1 MVLILVIF
9 TGCSSNQATESN
21 KLNVTIENAENLNS
35 YQRDFIYLLKVLEDS
50 HPNIY
55 ENFHKNDF
63 DREKEKFLEEFGN
76 MNDNTDY
83 QIKLQQFV
91 SRIGDAHTNIIM
103 NFLFDS
109 PVKYPVHFLWI
120 KENLYITDLDK
131 KLSDKW
137 IGSQVLKIDK
147 YSTKECTKRCGSII
161 SAENEIWKKTQ
172 LTNYFRNPDF
182 LTLMKISESADS
194 LCLTILINNKEEEI
208 TLYPQKKVK
217 WKNSIPEHEI
227 TAKRYKP
234 HSYKILKNEKT
245 CYYQFN
251 SFIDRQTS
259 KSYVKRMI
267 NWYMRPLVNLI
278 ISNNYPNYNKFLD
291 EMFKTMSKNDVEKII
306 VDLRYNGG
314 GNSILGNLFM
324 YHCDIPDTIQDYS
337 GGAIKI
343 SELFKQSYKN
353 SYEYFKKDF
362 LAKNEE
368 KKFKIPK
375 LIELDREEINDDYS
389 FFKNI
394 EEGNTPWKVKPV
406 NDKFK
411 GKIILLI
418 GQNTFSSASMY
429 ATILSDNKQATL
441 IGEPIGQKPTSFG
454 DLLIFTLPETNIRA
468 TVSHKIFLR
477 PDSSKDSDPTLY
489 PDIEIY
495 PTIEEYLNGKDPV
508 FEKALGL

>member
-1 MVLILVIF
+1 
-9 TGCSSNQATESN
+9 
-21 KLNVTIENAENLNS
+21 
-35 YQRDFIYLLKVLEDS
+35 
-50 HPNIY
+50 
-55 ENFHKNDF
+55 
-63 DREKEKFLEEFGN
+63 
-76 MNDNTDY
+76 
-83 QIKLQQFV
+83 
-91 SRIGDAHTNIIM
+91 
-103 NFLFDS
+103 
-109 PVKYPVHFLWI
+109 
-120 KENLYITDLDK
+120 
-131 KLSDKW
+131 
-137 IGSQVLKIDK
+137 
-147 YSTKECTKRCGSII
+147 
-161 SAENEIWKKTQ
+161 
-172 LTNYFRNPDF
+172 
-182 LTLMKISESADS
+182 
-194 LCLTILINNKEEEI
+194 
-208 TLYPQKKVK
+208 
-217 WKNSIPEHEI
+217 
-227 TAKRYKP
+227 
-234 HSYKILKNEKT
+234 
-245 CYYQFN
+245 
-251 SFIDRQTS
+251 
-259 KSYVKRMI
+259 
-267 NWYMRPLVNLI
+267 MRPLVNLI